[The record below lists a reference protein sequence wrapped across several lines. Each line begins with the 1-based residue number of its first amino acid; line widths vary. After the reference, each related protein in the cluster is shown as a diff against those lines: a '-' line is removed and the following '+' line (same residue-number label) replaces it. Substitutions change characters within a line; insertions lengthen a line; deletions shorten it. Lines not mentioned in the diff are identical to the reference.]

1 MANKIINQD
10 THIDVS
16 SKNGRQNILRSRANK
31 NQENLNIAKIA
42 WQEILSL
49 PDSTEILK
57 DKNEK
62 VTKEALL
69 KSNELSTNSKITE
82 LNEVCRNIALA
93 FNIIYKNPIHY
104 GLSFDEEINI
114 SDIKKLIK
122 LYINSD
128 TALQIQFVTDSSKQN
143 VDEKVQ
149 ILTLNKY
156 VENIIEEFRKP
167 KKDDKDHLY
176 QGEFHTID
184 EVRKIEGRQNLTVR
198 SIDAIGK
205 ILVNNKTYKVCNF
218 IKFAE
223 VTGGHQSQQVR
234 ETEAWIAEADKYLNK
249 NIDEVIFIAQTDG
262 RFAESHIPDL
272 KKLVDNVDRNFIGST
287 SDIISFLNSL

>member
-1 MANKIINQD
+1 MENKIMKND
-10 THIDVS
+10 THIDIS

-31 NQENLNIAKIA
+31 NQENLNIARVA
-42 WQEILSL
+42 WEEILAL
-49 PDSTEILK
+49 PDSIEILR
-57 DKNEK
+57 DKNKK

-93 FNIIYKNPIHY
+93 FNIIYKNPTHY
-104 GLSFDEEINI
+104 LLSFDEEINI

-122 LYINSD
+122 LYLNAD
-128 TALQIQFVTDSSKQN
+128 PALQIQFVTDSSKQN

-156 VENIIEEFRKP
+156 VKNITKEFRKP
-167 KKDDKDHLY
+167 TKEDKDHLY

-184 EVRKIEGRQNLTVR
+184 EVRKLEGKQNLPVR

-205 ILVNNKTYKVCNF
+205 ILVNNKNYKVCNF

-234 ETEAWIAEADKYLNK
+234 ETEAWIAEADKYINK
-249 NIDEVIFIAQTDG
+249 NTNDVIFIAQTDG
-262 RFAESHIPDL
+262 TFAESHISDL
-272 KKLVDNVDRNFIGST
+272 KKLVDNVDKNFIGST
-287 SDIISFLNSL
+287 SDIISFLNGL